1 MTATESRKIM
11 DAAKRKRLEEA
22 GFRIGTVAEFL
33 GLTPEQSEL
42 VEIKVNLSA
51 AVRQQREVSGFS
63 QAELAEKIGSSQSRV
78 AKMEAGDASVS
89 LDLLI
94 KALVAQGMTRQK
106 LASVIAGQE
115 AKSPAAAEPPTWAS
129 NGVARQKAVKKQVR
143 KPQTAGI

>member
-1 MTATESRKIM
+1 M

-51 AVRQQREVSGFS
+51 AVRQQRSTSSLS
-63 QAELAEKIGSSQSRV
+63 QSQLAEKIGSSQSRV
-78 AKMEAGDASVS
+78 AKMEGGDASIS

-94 KALVAQGMTRQK
+94 KALVAQGMTRRE
-106 LASVIAGQE
+106 LAEVIVGQE
-115 AKSPAAAEPPTWAS
+115 AEAPAAAEPPTRLSS
-129 NGVARQKAVKKQVR
+129 NGTARQEATKKRVQ
-143 KPQTAGI
+143 KPQTVPV

>member
-1 MTATESRKIM
+1 M
-11 DAAKRKRLEEA
+11 DEARRKRLEDA

-51 AVRQQREVSGFS
+51 AVRQQRSTSSLS
-63 QAELAEKIGSSQSRV
+63 QSKLAEKIGSSQSRV
-78 AKMEAGDASVS
+78 AKMERGDASVS

-94 KALVAQGMTRQK
+94 RALIAQGMTRRE

-115 AKSPAAAEPPTWAS
+115 ASSAAAAAPKQVVRPS
-129 NGVARQKAVKKQVR
+129 LNGAVRQKAPKKRVQ
-143 KPQTAGI
+143 KPQMVSV